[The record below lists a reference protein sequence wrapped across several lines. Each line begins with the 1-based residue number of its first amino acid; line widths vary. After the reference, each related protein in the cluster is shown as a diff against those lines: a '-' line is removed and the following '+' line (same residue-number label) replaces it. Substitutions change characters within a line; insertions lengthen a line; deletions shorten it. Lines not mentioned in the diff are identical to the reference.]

1 MVRGE
6 LAGSALW
13 CLLLCSTV
21 GLLRTRFNARAQGA
35 VGRESAVML
44 TGFAMCQWAKLVR

>member
-13 CLLLCSTV
+13 RLLLCGTV
-21 GLLRTRFNARAQGA
+21 GLLRSRFNACAQSA
-35 VGRESAVML
+35 VGRVSAVML
-44 TGFAMCQWAKLVR
+44 TGFAMSQWAQLVR